1 VLDKAKRELGKV
13 EREFGERIEGCHGR
27 LGDRPD
33 G

>member
-1 VLDKAKRELGKV
+1 LGKV

-27 LGDRPD
+27 LGDRAD